1 MNTTSNCMLTRH
13 NSDGPNGSMIP
24 VNGPKLN
31 PKASAGIINAN
42 LRALDR
48 SGAPCRKWKR
58 APFAIK
64 TFTGAVW
71 LSGSTWE
78 APAKPKPIIDENGKP
93 VNSGSSAP
101 SIPGDVP
108 KPNQDSSAVAS
119 EKSQNGEVPAPD
131 MAPLPAAIAA

>member
-1 MNTTSNCMLTRH
+1 
-13 NSDGPNGSMIP
+13 MISG
-24 VNGPKLN
+24 NGPKLN

-48 SGAPCRKWKR
+48 SGTPCRKWKR

-78 APAKPKPIIDENGKP
+78 APAKPKPPVDENGKAI
-93 VNSGSSAP
+93 NTGSSAASNP
-101 SIPGDVP
+101 CDIS

-119 EKSQNGEVPAPD
+119 EKSQNGDVSTPA
-131 MAPLPAAIAA
+131 MATMPAAVTA